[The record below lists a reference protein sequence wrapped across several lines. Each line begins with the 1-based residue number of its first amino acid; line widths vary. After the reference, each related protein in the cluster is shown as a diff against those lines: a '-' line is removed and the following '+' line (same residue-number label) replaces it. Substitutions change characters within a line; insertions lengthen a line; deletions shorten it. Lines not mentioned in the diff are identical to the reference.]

1 MTETTQDQAP
11 DTTSSD
17 KRAVV
22 VPEKPALEGLEA
34 TWSKQWKADDTY
46 RFDRTQPRENVYSID
61 TPPPTVSGSLHVG
74 HVFSYTHTDLIARFQ
89 RMRGKSVFYPMGWD
103 DNGLPTERRVQ
114 NYYGVRC
121 DPSLPYDEDFTP
133 PEKPDAKKQVP
144 ISRPNFIELCERL
157 VEQDEEIFEELWR
170 TLGLSVDWKEHYT
183 TIGPKAQTVSQRAF
197 LRNFARGEAYL
208 QEAPTLWDVTFQ
220 TAVAQAE
227 LEARDY
233 AGHYYRV
240 KFHKNRNHE
249 AQPNDE
255 LEVFIETTRP
265 ELIPSVVALIAHPDD
280 ERYQPLFGTTVTS
293 PVFGVEIPVLAH
305 PLAEMDKGAGI
316 AMCCTF
322 GDLTDVT
329 WWRELNLPVRTLI
342 GRDGRMLRE
351 TPEWLA
357 GEGAAAAYEELKGKT
372 AFSAREAVVAALRES
387 GDLDG
392 DPKPTQRMTN
402 FYEKGDKPLEIVATR
417 QWYIRNGGRDAT
429 VRAEMLERG
438 AEVTWSPTHM
448 KHRYDNWVGG
458 LNGDWLISRQRF
470 FGIPFPVWYPLDA
483 DGEPDYEHPLLPRE
497 EELPVD
503 PSTRAPQ
510 GYSEEQRGK
519 PGGFVGDP
527 DVMDTWA
534 TSSLTPQIAG
544 GWESDDDLWQRV
556 FPMDLCTQA
565 HDIIRTWLFSRVVRA
580 HYENHA
586 APWSHALISG
596 FILDPDRKK
605 MSKSKGNAVVPT
617 DVLDKY
623 GADAVRWR
631 AAMARPGLDS
641 PFDESQM
648 KVGRRLAMKVLNASK
663 FVLGGVGAS
672 ELNHFEVSEPI
683 DCALLGRLALVVTR
697 STEAFETYDYTTALE
712 TVEKFFWE
720 FCDDYLELVKERAYD
735 AEGGD
740 ATASARA
747 TLAIALQVQLRLLA
761 PFLPYVTEEVWS
773 WWQEGSIH
781 RATWP
786 TEVELG
792 SAAAADPS
800 AVDAV
805 AAALIGIRGAKSQAK
820 VSMRAELSRVEISG
834 PEALVRGA
842 ELAADDLR
850 RSGKITGDLV
860 FTTVEG
866 ADAISVDAELAPQEG

>member
-1 MTETTQDQAP
+1 MTQETSTQAP
-11 DTTSSD
+11 DATHGEQ
-17 KRAVV
+17 RAVV
-22 VPEKPALEGLEA
+22 VPDKAALEGLEEK
-34 TWSKQWKADDTY
+34 WSAQWQADETY
-46 RFDRTQPRENVYSID
+46 RFDRTQTRDNVYSID

-74 HVFSYTHTDLIARFQ
+74 HVFSYTHPDLIARYQ
-89 RMRGKSVFYPMGWD
+89 RMTGKTVFYPMGWD

-121 DPSLPYDEDFTP
+121 DPSLPYDADFTP
-133 PEKPDAKKQVP
+133 PEKPDPKKQVP
-144 ISRPNFIELCERL
+144 ISRPNFIELCEEL
-157 VEQDEEIFEELWR
+157 VLEDEKAFEELWR
-170 TLGLSVDWKEHYT
+170 RVGISVDWAENYT
-183 TIGPKAQTVSQRAF
+183 TIGPKAQTISQRAF

-233 AGHYYRV
+233 PGAYHRV
-240 KFHKNRNHE
+240 AFHPTTE
-249 AQPNDE
+249 SGQP
-255 LEVFIETTRP
+255 VHIETTRP

-280 ERYQPLFGTTVTS
+280 ERYQALFGTTVTS

-305 PLAEMDKGAGI
+305 PAAEPDKGAGI

-322 GDLTDVT
+322 GDLTDVM
-329 WWRELNLPVRTLI
+329 WWRELDLPVRTLI
-342 GRDGRMLRE
+342 GRDGRMSRE
-351 TPEWLA
+351 TPEWLSSP
-357 GEGAAAAYEELKGKT
+357 GAASAYEELKGKT
-372 AFSAREAVVAALRES
+372 AFSAREAVVAALRAS

-392 DPKPTQRMTN
+392 EPTTTQRMAN

-417 QWYIRNGGRDAT
+417 QWYIRNGGRGAD
-429 VRAEMLERG
+429 VREEMLARSE
-438 AEVTWSPTHM
+438 EITWIPTHM

-497 EELPVD
+497 EDLPID
-503 PSTRAPQ
+503 PSTDAPS
-510 GYSEEQRGK
+510 GYDEGQRGK

-544 GWESDDDLWQRV
+544 GWSVDDDLFERV
-556 FPMDLCTQA
+556 FPFDLCTQA

-580 HYENHA
+580 HFEQHS

-596 FILDPDRKK
+596 FIMDPDRKK
-605 MSKSKGNAVVPT
+605 MSKSKGNVVVPT
-617 DVLDKY
+617 EILDKY

-631 AAMARPGLDS
+631 AALARPGMDS
-641 PFDESQM
+641 PFDETQM

-663 FVLGGVGAS
+663 FVLGNVGATS
-672 ELNHFEVSEPI
+672 LDHFAVSAPI
-683 DCALLGRLALVVTR
+683 DCALLGRLETVVRAATD
-697 STEAFETYDYTTALE
+697 AFDAYDYTTALE
-712 TVEKFFWE
+712 VSEKFFWE

-735 AEGGD
+735 EDGGA
-740 ATASARA
+740 ATESAKA
-747 TLAIALQVQLRLLA
+747 ALAIALHVQLRLLA

-781 RATWP
+781 RAPWP
-786 TEVELG
+786 AAADLG

-800 AVDAV
+800 AVAAV
-805 AAALIGIRGAKSQAK
+805 AAALIGVRGAKSKAK
-820 VSMRAELSRVEISG
+820 VSMKAELSRVEITG
-834 PEALVRGA
+834 PADLVAGV
-842 ELAADDLR
+842 ESAADDLR
-850 RSGKITGDLV
+850 RAGRITGELV
-860 FTTVEG
+860 FTVAESATE
-866 ADAISVDAELAPQEG
+866 ITVDAELAQVSD

>member
-1 MTETTQDQAP
+1 MTETQHDQAP
-11 DTTSSD
+11 NTTTAD
-17 KRAVV
+17 QRPVV
-22 VPEKPALEGLEA
+22 VPDKPALEGLEA
-34 TWSKQWKADDTY
+34 TWSERWKADDTY
-46 RFDRTQPRENVYSID
+46 RFDRTQPRENVFSID

-74 HVFSYTHTDLIARFQ
+74 HVFSYTHPDLIARFQ
-89 RMRGKSVFYPMGWD
+89 RMRGKTIFYPMGWD

-121 DPSLPYDEDFTP
+121 DPSLPFDPDFTP

-144 ISRPNFIELCERL
+144 VSRPNFIALCEQL
-157 VEQDEEIFEELWR
+157 VEQDEQVFESLWR

-183 TIGPKAQTVSQRAF
+183 TIGAKAQTVSQRAF

-233 AGHYYRV
+233 AGAYHRV
-240 KFHKNRNHE
+240 AFHR
-249 AQPNDE
+249 PDGSP
-255 LEVFIETTRP
+255 VFIETTRP

-280 ERYQPLFGTTVTS
+280 ERYADLFGTTVTS
-293 PVFGVEIPVLAH
+293 PVFGVEVPVLAH
-305 PLAEMDKGAGI
+305 PLAEKDKGAGI

-329 WWRELNLPVRTLI
+329 WWRELDLPVRTVI
-342 GRDGRMLRE
+342 GRDGRLTRE
-351 TPEWLA
+351 TPEWLS
-357 GEGAAAAYEELKGKT
+357 GETAAAAYDELKGKT

-392 DPKPTQRMTN
+392 EPKPTQRMAN

-417 QWYIRNGGRDAT
+417 QWYITNGGRDTALRT
-429 VRAEMLERG
+429 ELVEDG
-438 AEVTWSPTHM
+438 AEITWIPAHM

-458 LNGDWLISRQRF
+458 LNGDWLISRQRY
-470 FGIPFPVWYPLDA
+470 FGIPFPVWYPLD
-483 DGEPDYEHPLLPRE
+483 DEGEPDYAHPLMPSE
-497 EELPVD
+497 AELPID
-503 PSTRAPQ
+503 PSTDAPR
-510 GYSEEQRGK
+510 GYDEAQRGK
-519 PGGFVGDP
+519 PGGFMGDP

-544 GWESDDDLWQRV
+544 GWESDPDLFERV
-556 FPMDLCTQA
+556 FPMDLATQA
-565 HDIIRTWLFSRVVRA
+565 HDIIRTWLFSRVVRG
-580 HYENHA
+580 HFENHA
-586 APWSHALISG
+586 TPWSHAMISG

-605 MSKSKGNAVVPT
+605 MSKSKGNVVVPT
-617 DVLDKY
+617 EILDKF

-663 FVLGGVGAS
+663 FVLGGVGATT
-672 ELNHFEVSEPI
+672 LNHFEVSEPI
-683 DCALLGRLALVVTR
+683 DCALLGRLSKVVSRATD
-697 STEAFETYDYTTALE
+697 AFEAYDYTTALE

-720 FCDDYLELVKERAYD
+720 FCDDYLELVKERAY
-735 AEGGD
+735 AEDGGQ

-781 RATWP
+781 RAPWP
-786 TEVELG
+786 TQAELG
-792 SAAAADPS
+792 SAAAADP
-800 AVDAV
+800 AMVDAV

-820 VSMRAELSRVEISG
+820 VSMRAELSRVEIAG
-834 PEALVRGA
+834 PEALVRAAEGA
-842 ELAADDLR
+842 ASDLR

-860 FTTVEG
+860 FTVVEDRQDL
-866 ADAISVDAELAPQEG
+866 AVTAELAPTEA